1 MLVQQTTFPIFLP
14 VMGTVNVSV
23 KFEGFDFKGNGF
35 DIKIVID
42 TKSNIDNDDTTSK
55 EIVSKFVFNLLEK
68 AIYNKEFD
76 AEEVMQISDYHH
88 LTTMMSKIEQLH
100 KQLNLAFKNAIS

>member
-14 VMGTVNVSV
+14 VMGVINVSV

-35 DIKIVID
+35 DIKIVIN
-42 TKSNIDNDDTTSK
+42 TKSNLDNDDSTSK

-88 LTTMMSKIEQLH
+88 LTVMMGKISQIH
-100 KQLNLAFKNAIS
+100 KQLDEALKNTIS